1 MSDERAPQLSDKQL
15 PPLPRKAPRPFPHP
29 TPSFSPPLRLP
40 WVSRPHAL
48 FETVLSAMGA
58 SMRPAA
64 LAALLLSL
72 CATLAMSQTTTTAD
86 ANATTAEA
94 TTTTT
99 TTTTLGCRAL
109 PRVEHATAQAAA
121 GGLLP
126 GQSAVYA
133 CNTGYAT
140 PQGAAQWTLTC
151 DLTGALSEIVP
162 CVGTGGGRGRGRGRR
177 WEREGGKGKERGERR
192 KRRV

>member
-1 MSDERAPQLSDKQL
+1 
-15 PPLPRKAPRPFPHP
+15 
-29 TPSFSPPLRLP
+29 
-40 WVSRPHAL
+40 
-48 FETVLSAMGA
+48 
-58 SMRPAA
+58 MRPAA

-99 TTTTLGCRAL
+99 TTTLGCGAL